1 MKAVAVLLQL
11 HQWTFVTFPRTNCRN
26 HYNNNSARKFITLIS
41 PHHVRI
47 SDRKIHYSAE
57 LTISYIFVFCFFFF
71 FLGLNFWFEDLV
83 QVRVLWGI
91 VFIFIFIFIVNRS
104 KELCDSV
111 NWFHSVWF
119 PTRKEVQ
126 SGILKTAHTNEKKKK
141 KSFSKRIGSRLNWPD
156 NRVLEFLLLWLVSW
170 EPNRFVLCCLY
181 EGSDAKDGFLAG
193 SNSYWFFIL
202 WFLCS
207 NFEITWHRVIGK
219 RIRCMYT
226 LNFVSVGSNSVLL
239 C

>member
-1 MKAVAVLLQL
+1 MLPDSYKSSRSRYFSLPLLLLLLLLLLKMMKAVAVLLQL

-57 LTISYIFVFCFFFF
+57 LTISYIFVFFFFF

-119 PTRKEVQ
+119 PRN
-126 SGILKTAHTNEKKKK
+126 H
-141 KSFSKRIGSRLNWPD
+141 
-156 NRVLEFLLLWLVSW
+156 
-170 EPNRFVLCCLY
+170 
-181 EGSDAKDGFLAG
+181 
-193 SNSYWFFIL
+193 
-202 WFLCS
+202 
-207 NFEITWHRVIGK
+207 
-219 RIRCMYT
+219 
-226 LNFVSVGSNSVLL
+226 
-239 C
+239 